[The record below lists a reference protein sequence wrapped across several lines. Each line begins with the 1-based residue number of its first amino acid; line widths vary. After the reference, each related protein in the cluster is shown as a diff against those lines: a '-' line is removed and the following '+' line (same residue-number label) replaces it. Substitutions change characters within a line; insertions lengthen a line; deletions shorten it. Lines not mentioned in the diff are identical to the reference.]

1 MFCNCYYCLQ
11 STHVGYGVVNE
22 ENVYICTGNPLQ
34 SDIQSIVDWMLNDSF
49 TDAYKSIFSVLTLQI
64 RVLSR
69 SSGLP
74 FNGIFLIAGLI

>member
-1 MFCNCYYCLQ
+1 MFCNCYCCLQ

-64 RVLSR
+64 RLLSR

-74 FNGIFLIAGLI
+74 LNGIFLIAGLI